1 MKMNHII
8 VFFFVLLI
16 SSYTSH
22 VSSSANDFCVAN
34 LHKTRDTPSGYPC
47 KSPTVNDFVLSGFGP
62 GSLNK
67 AFNVRLAKASVI
79 ELPSLNGLDISAAR
93 VDIGPNGSVPM
104 HTHPD
109 ATELL
114 IMVQGRVT
122 AGFINLTEVYVK
134 DLGPTDIMVFPKG
147 LLHFVVNSGAG
158 EAIAFATYSS
168 SKPSFQF
175 LDSVLF
181 GNKLPT
187 SIIAKTTL
195 LDVSQIK
202 KLKAKFKGTG

>member
-8 VFFFVLLI
+8 VFFFVLL

-34 LHKTRDTPSGYPC
+34 LLNNPDTPSGYPC
-47 KSPTVNDFVLSGFGP
+47 KSPTVDDFVFSGFVP
-62 GSLNK
+62 GNLINE
-67 AFNVRLAKASVI
+67 FNVKLTKVSVI
-79 ELPSLNGLDISAAR
+79 ELPSLNGLDVSAAR
-93 VDIGPNGSVPM
+93 VDIGVNGSVPM

-114 IMVQGRVT
+114 IMVQGKVT
-122 AGFINLTEVYVK
+122 AGFINLTEVFVK
-134 DLGPTDIMVFPKG
+134 DLQLGDIMVFPKG
-147 LLHFVVNSGAG
+147 LMHFVVNSGAE

-175 LDSVLF
+175 LDYVLF
-181 GNKLPT
+181 RNNLPT
-187 SIIAKTTL
+187 SIIAQTTL

-202 KLKAKFKGTG
+202 KLKARFNGTG